1 MNINLTQK
9 CVEIHVPTAKDYIKI
24 PLNILSD
31 KHQVIQYIA
40 THLMDFCRFD
50 RKLIELTAKDAITAA
65 VICWVGAEK
74 VYENLEKDPDLTIF
88 LVMNS

>member
-9 CVEIHVPTAKDYIKI
+9 CVEIYVPTAKDYIQI

-31 KHQVIQYIA
+31 KHRVIRCIA

-50 RKLIELTAKDAITAA
+50 REFIELTAKDCATATA
-65 VICWVGAEK
+65 ICWVGAEK
-74 VYENLEKDPDLTIF
+74 IYENLEKDPDLTIF
-88 LVMNS
+88 RVMNS